1 MKEKKSKRNALFWAC
16 VEHREQKNIYRY
28 REKDSSKSSSSRT
41 MNWKSKKNQRRSP
54 PRGFVHCTYIE
65 NMWFS
70 SSSFLV
76 GLQKWRQYPTVR
88 L

>member
-76 GLQKWRQYPTVR
+76 LLDNT
-88 L
+88 

>member
-1 MKEKKSKRNALFWAC
+1 
-16 VEHREQKNIYRY
+16 
-28 REKDSSKSSSSRT
+28 

-76 GLQKWRQYPTVR
+76 LLDNT
-88 L
+88 